1 MGLSLEELKESQG
14 REEEGGNLG
23 ERGKGSQREVAK
35 QHQRIL
41 KKRREKGIK
50 QGKNGDRK
58 KKLEKRMEKEKGN
71 GRRINGS
78 IKHF

>member
-14 REEEGGNLG
+14 REEEGGNLE

-35 QHQRIL
+35 QHQKIL

-58 KKLEKRMEKEKGN
+58 KN
-71 GRRINGS
+71 
-78 IKHF
+78 